1 MINTIKNNTKNIWI
15 YAIVL
20 LLIYFSYLH
29 YKTAVDF
36 NALKL
41 DEKIFNEKIAYERD
55 KSATLDKIE
64 EKASSKKTIESMA
77 RSNLNYLKDG
87 EILFV
92 DGEKK

>member
-1 MINTIKNNTKNIWI
+1 MFNFKKNNIWLYVFI
-15 YAIVL
+15 L
-20 LLIYFSYLH
+20 LTVYFSYLH

-36 NALKL
+36 YALKN
-41 DEKIFNEKIAYERD
+41 DEKIFNEKIAYEKD
-55 KSATLDKIE
+55 KAETLDKIE

-77 RSNLNYLKDG
+77 RSNLNYLREG

>member
-1 MINTIKNNTKNIWI
+1 MFHFKKKNIWI
-15 YAIVL
+15 YVIIVL
-20 LLIYFSYLH
+20 TVYFSYLH

-36 NALKL
+36 TALKR
-41 DEKIFNEKIAYERD
+41 DEKIFSEKIAYEKE
-55 KSATLDKIE
+55 KSAALDQLE
-64 EKASSKKTIESMA
+64 EKASSQKTIESMA